1 MRLDLL
7 PVGTRAQVESVEN
20 VGSLTQRLMEM
31 GVAPGAKVRLVRLA
45 PLGDP
50 LEIEVNDS
58 LLALR
63 KTEARLVLVRAA
75 ADRA

>member
-1 MRLDLL
+1 VRLDLL